1 MVGMQHAKR
10 AKSLAKYDFLGGF
23 CPPPKFCSPP
33 LEDYFELHL
42 MEGWKNRISFLYKI
56 GKRVFLYKKSWN
68 FLTFLQTPYEQKDN
82 FAYLFFWEH
91 SKHFF
96 FGFNRFNLI
105 REALFQ
111 AVEDKLLIFHEGLIP
126 WQQSLLLFNTISEPK
141 QIKELKRL
149 EYNWTKSVLCLQTP
163 LFVTKFSMLYSYSD
177 F

>member
-82 FAYLFFWEH
+82 FAYLNTFFLDLID
-91 SKHFF
+91 
-96 FGFNRFNLI
+96 LI

-126 WQQSLLLFNTISEPK
+126 WPQSLLLFNTTYIRTET
-141 QIKELKRL
+141 
-149 EYNWTKSVLCLQTP
+149 N
-163 LFVTKFSMLYSYSD
+163 
-177 F
+177 